1 MPALY
6 ELYFLRHTSI
16 IMENLP
22 VKSSNKLMR
31 TLLWIFGIIFFIAGV
46 VGLTQDPIAGAAM
59 LVMGVILIP
68 PFWSFF
74 RSKAPRVFTTQVR
87 IIMAIILFVIVGIT
101 GAE

>member
-1 MPALY
+1 
-6 ELYFLRHTSI
+6 
-16 IMENLP
+16 MENQP

-31 TLLWIFGIIFFIAGV
+31 ALLWIFGVIFFVGGI
-46 VGLTQDPIAGAAM
+46 VGLTQDTIVGAAM
-59 LVMGVILIP
+59 LVMGIILIP

-74 RSKAPRVFTTQVR
+74 RSKAPNVFTTQVR

>member
-1 MPALY
+1 
-6 ELYFLRHTSI
+6 
-16 IMENLP
+16 
-22 VKSSNKLMR
+22 MR
-31 TLLWIFGIIFFIAGV
+31 TLLWIFGVIFFIAGI

-68 PFWSFF
+68 PFSSFF